1 MGSLQASIGKG
12 SDDDD
17 ADAVQLFRV
26 RPNFGPTNDVF
37 TTTTTTTIE
46 ALST

>member
-1 MGSLQASIGKG
+1 METSEAFVVVG

-37 TTTTTTTIE
+37 TTTIE